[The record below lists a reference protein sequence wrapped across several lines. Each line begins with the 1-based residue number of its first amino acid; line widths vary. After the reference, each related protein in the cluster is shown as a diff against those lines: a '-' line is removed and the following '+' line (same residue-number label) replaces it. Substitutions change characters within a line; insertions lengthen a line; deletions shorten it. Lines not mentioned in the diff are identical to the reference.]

1 MSLSPIGPRDR
12 RNCDLA
18 SRLCSNYCDRRDSS
32 GHEVIEWGRHEDR
45 SRLVAPGRLAGTR
58 AVGSAVVRGR
68 VDQTQHVDRR
78 HRACEPLAE
87 RPRQVHAILA
97 PRSDLGDLRHRG
109 HPGPRSD
116 RGRARMARHGSLRHR
131 GQGRRRHRAG
141 RWPALGAAHGDGEVA
156 HRRSVSGQGPR
167 RDPPGGRFGTA
178 RAWRGASTS
187 RSSSRRRPARSPPAR
202 ATRSSTAAS

>member
-1 MSLSPIGPRDR
+1 MKTVLVWLLLGALPV
-12 RNCDLA
+12 LA
-18 SRLCSNYCDRRDSS
+18 
-32 GHEVIEWGRHEDR
+32 
-45 SRLVAPGRLAGTR
+45 

-68 VDQTQHVDRR
+68 VDPTQHVDRR

-131 GQGRRRHRAG
+131 GQGPRRRRAG
-141 RWPALGAAHGDGEVA
+141 RWPAFGAAHGDGEVA

-187 RSSSRRRPARSPPAR
+187 RSSSRRRPARSPPVQ
-202 ATRSSTAAS
+202 ATRSSTAASWEPPRTSSDWNCGARKGRPTSWWSTTPSGRRPT